1 MGKIAEYLRSHLDGE
16 ITDASD
22 VREHFSTD
30 AGLMKMMP
38 SSVVYPFNE
47 QDVRKVARFA
57 WQLAE
62 KGRSV
67 AITSRGLGS
76 DWSGG
81 AVGESITVAMSAHMN
96 KILELDSRKGVL
108 SVEPGATIGK
118 INQTLITHGL
128 FLPCEP
134 LSGEFASIGGSI
146 ATNASGLRSAK
157 YGSFAHNITSAKVV
171 LSNGDVIQTKR
182 LSKREVSKRMGLATF
197 EGELYRGIDA
207 LLNEHADAIKL
218 HTGSTEYM
226 PLNIFD
232 VRGKDGSI
240 DLTPLLVGSQGTLG
254 VITQATLSI
263 TAYNPGL
270 TQAVI
275 GFFKADEFHAVAEEL
290 KKLSP
295 SIYTVVPKQVFQ
307 LYASLNPLY
316 VGKKFG
322 ESLPEFVVLLE
333 FDEFSTRVQKRH
345 QKKVKK
351 LCSKLD
357 VKLLLGTNE
366 KSKEE
371 LSKLYRLPNI
381 LMQSEIE
388 QARVV
393 PGIESS
399 YIPSEYYQAT
409 LADVDAIFQQMAV
422 RYVSWY
428 DYVTGVMRVLPFLDL
443 RQLGQRQKLARLI
456 ELVSAAI
463 LKNSGYVGIQGGG
476 RVAAHYHRE
485 MCGDVLYGVM
495 EKVKTLFDPY
505 NIMNP
510 GVKFG
515 VDNKAISSKMIQ
527 GYSQGHRH
535 NHLPK

>member
-1 MGKIAEYLRSHLDGE
+1 VGKVAEYLRSHLDGE

-30 AGLMKMMP
+30 AGLIKVMP
-38 SSVVYPFNE
+38 AVVAYPFNE

-62 KGRSV
+62 KGRKVS
-67 AITSRGLGS
+67 ITPRGLGS

-81 AVGESITVAMSAHMN
+81 AVGESLIVAMSTHMN
-96 KILELDSRKGVL
+96 KILELDSRKGL
-108 SVEPGATIGK
+108 LTVEPGATVGK

-128 FLPCEP
+128 FVPCEP
-134 LSGEFASIGGSI
+134 LSSEFASIGGSI

-157 YGSFAHNITSAKVV
+157 YGSFSKNVVSSKVV

-182 LSKREVSKRMGLATF
+182 LSKREVNKRMGLATF
-197 EGELYRGIDA
+197 EGEIYRGVDA
-207 LLNEHADAIKL
+207 ILNENAEAINAY
-218 HTGSTEYM
+218 TGPSDFM

-232 VRGKDGSI
+232 IRGKDGSV
-240 DLTPLLVGSQGTLG
+240 DLTPLFVGSQGTLG
-254 VITQATLSI
+254 CLTQAVVSV

-270 TQAVI
+270 TQVVA
-275 GFFKADEFHAVAEEL
+275 GFFSEEEFYGVVNDL
-290 KKLSP
+290 KKLNP
-295 SIYTVVPKQVFQ
+295 SIFTVISKSTFQ

-322 ESLPEFVVLLE
+322 ETLPEFVVLLE
-333 FDEFSTRVQKRH
+333 FDEFSVRT
-345 QKKVKK
+345 QKKSVKKLKK

-366 KSKEE
+366 KTKEE

-393 PGIESS
+393 PGLDSS
-399 YIPSEYYQAT
+399 YISSDNYREALKDIDGMFHQN
-409 LADVDAIFQQMAV
+409 AV
-422 RYVSWY
+422 RYISWY
-428 DYVTGVMRVLPFLDL
+428 DYVSGVARFFPFLDL
-443 RQLGQRQKLARLI
+443 RQLGQRQKLAKLI
-456 ELVSAAI
+456 ELMSTTV
-463 LKNSGYVGIQGGG
+463 LKYGGYVGIQGGG
-476 RVAAHYHRE
+476 RIMAQYHRE
-485 MCGDVLYGVM
+485 MCGDVLYDIM
-495 EKVKTLFDPY
+495 KKFKDLFDPY

-510 GVKFG
+510 NVKFD
-515 VDNKAISSKMIQ
+515 VEAKAFSSKMIQ

>member
-1 MGKIAEYLRSHLDGE
+1 VGKVAEYLRSHLDGE

-30 AGLMKMMP
+30 AGLIKVMP
-38 SSVVYPFNE
+38 AVVAYPFNE

-62 KGRSV
+62 KGRKVS
-67 AITSRGLGS
+67 ITPRGLGS

-81 AVGESITVAMSAHMN
+81 AVGESLIVAMSTHMN
-96 KILELDSRKGVL
+96 KILELDSRKGL
-108 SVEPGATIGK
+108 LTVEPGATVGK

-128 FLPCEP
+128 FVPCEP
-134 LSGEFASIGGSI
+134 LSSEFASIGGSI

-157 YGSFAHNITSAKVV
+157 YGSFSKNVVSSKVV

-182 LSKREVSKRMGLATF
+182 LSKREVNKRMGLATF
-197 EGELYRGIDA
+197 EGEIYRGVDA
-207 LLNEHADAIKL
+207 ILNENAEAINAY
-218 HTGSTEYM
+218 TGPSDFM

-232 VRGKDGSI
+232 IRGKDGSV
-240 DLTPLLVGSQGTLG
+240 DLTPLFVGSQGTLG
-254 VITQATLSI
+254 CLTQAVVSV

-270 TQAVI
+270 TQVVA
-275 GFFKADEFHAVAEEL
+275 GFFSEEEFYGVVNDL
-290 KKLSP
+290 KKLNP
-295 SIYTVVPKQVFQ
+295 SILTVISKSTFQ

-322 ESLPEFVVLLE
+322 ETLPEFVVLLE
-333 FDEFSTRVQKRH
+333 FDEFSVRT
-345 QKKVKK
+345 QKKSVKKLKK

-366 KSKEE
+366 KTKEE

-393 PGIESS
+393 PGLDSS
-399 YIPSEYYQAT
+399 YISSDNYREALKDIDGMFHQN
-409 LADVDAIFQQMAV
+409 AV
-422 RYVSWY
+422 RYISWY
-428 DYVTGVMRVLPFLDL
+428 DYVSGVARFFPFLDL
-443 RQLGQRQKLARLI
+443 RQLGQRQKLAKLI
-456 ELVSAAI
+456 ELMSTTV
-463 LKNSGYVGIQGGG
+463 LKYGGYVGIQGGG
-476 RVAAHYHRE
+476 RIMAQYHRE
-485 MCGDVLYGVM
+485 MCGDVLYDIM
-495 EKVKTLFDPY
+495 KKFKDLFDPY

-510 GVKFG
+510 NVKFD
-515 VDNKAISSKMIQ
+515 VEAKAFSSKMIQ

>member
-1 MGKIAEYLRSHLDGE
+1 MGKVAEYLRSHLDGE

-30 AGLMKMMP
+30 AGLIKVMP
-38 SSVVYPFNE
+38 AVVAYPFNE

-62 KGRSV
+62 KGRKV
-67 AITSRGLGS
+67 AITPRGLGS

-81 AVGESITVAMSAHMN
+81 AVGESLIVAMSTHMN
-96 KILELDSRKGVL
+96 KILELDSRKGL
-108 SVEPGATIGK
+108 LTVEPGATIGK
-118 INQTLITHGL
+118 VNQTLITHGL

-134 LSGEFASIGGSI
+134 LSSEFASVGGSL

-157 YGSFAHNITSAKVV
+157 YGSFSNNVVSTKVV

-197 EGELYRGIDA
+197 EGEIYRGIDTI
-207 LLNEHADAIKL
+207 LNENAEAIKSF
-218 HTGSTEYM
+218 TGPSYPM
-226 PLNIFD
+226 PMNIFD
-232 VRGKDGSI
+232 LRGKDGSL
-240 DLTPLLVGSQGTLG
+240 DLTPLFVGSQGTLG
-254 VITQATLSI
+254 CVTQAVLSI

-270 TQAVI
+270 TQAVA
-275 GFFKADEFHAVAEEL
+275 GFFNEDEFYSVADDI
-290 KKLSP
+290 KKLNP
-295 SIYTVVPKQVFQ
+295 SIFTVIPKSTFQ

-322 ESLPEFVVLLE
+322 DTLPEFVVLLE
-333 FDEFSTRVQKRH
+333 FDEFSVRVQKRDI
-345 QKKVKK
+345 KKLKK

-357 VKLLLGTNE
+357 VKLLFGTNE

-381 LMQSEIE
+381 LTQSEIE

-393 PGIESS
+393 PGLDSS
-399 YIPSEYYQAT
+399 YIASEQYKEASKEIEALFHQT
-409 LADVDAIFQQMAV
+409 GV
-422 RYVSWY
+422 RYISWY
-428 DYVTGVMRVLPFLDL
+428 DYVTGVARFFPFLDL
-443 RQLGQRQKLARLI
+443 RQLGQRQKLAKLI
-456 ELVSAAI
+456 EQVSGAVV
-463 LKNSGYVGIQGGG
+463 KNGGYVGIQGGG
-476 RVAAHYHRE
+476 RVTAQYHRE
-485 MCGDVLYGVM
+485 MCGDVLYEVM
-495 EKVKTLFDPY
+495 KKVKDLLDPY

-510 GVKFG
+510 SVKF
-515 VDNKAISSKMIQ
+515 DIDAKAFSSKMIQ
-527 GYSQGHRH
+527 GYTQGHRH

>member
-1 MGKIAEYLRSHLDGE
+1 VGKVAEYLRSHLDGE

-30 AGLMKMMP
+30 AGLSKIMP
-38 SSVVYPFNE
+38 SVVVYPFNE

-62 KGRSV
+62 KGRKV
-67 AITSRGLGS
+67 AITPRGLGS

-81 AVGESITVAMSAHMN
+81 AVGESLIVAMSTHLN
-96 KILELDSRKGVL
+96 KILELDSRKGL
-108 SVEPGATIGK
+108 LTVEPGATIGK
-118 INQTLITHGL
+118 INQALITHGL

-134 LSGEFASIGGSI
+134 LSSEFATVGGSI
-146 ATNASGLRSAK
+146 ATDASGLRSAK
-157 YGSFAHNITSAKVV
+157 YGSFAKNTISSKVV

-182 LSKREVSKRMGLATF
+182 LTKREANKRMGLATF
-197 EGELYRGIDA
+197 EGEVYRGIDTI
-207 LLNEHADAIKL
+207 LNENIEAIKAY
-218 HTGSTEYM
+218 TGPAEYM

-232 VRGKDGSI
+232 IRGKDGSV
-240 DLTPLLVGSQGTLG
+240 DLTPLFVGSQGTLG
-254 VITQATLSI
+254 VVTQATLTI
-263 TAYNPGL
+263 TAFNPGL
-270 TQAVI
+270 TQVVA
-275 GFFKADEFHAVAEEL
+275 GFFKAEEFFSVAEEL
-290 KKLSP
+290 KKLNP
-295 SIYTVVPKQVFQ
+295 SIFTVIPKSVFQ
-307 LYASLNPLY
+307 LYASLNPLF

-322 ESLPEFVVLLE
+322 EILPEYVVLLE
-333 FDEFSTRVQKRH
+333 FDEFASRVQKRA
-345 QKKVKK
+345 QKKIKK

-357 VKLLLGTNE
+357 VKLLFGTNE

-393 PGIESS
+393 PGLDSS
-399 YIPSEYYQAT
+399 FVPSEHYQTAH
-409 LADVDAIFQQMAV
+409 AEIDAIFHQGTT

-428 DYVTGVMRVLPFLDL
+428 DYITGVIRYFPFLDL
-443 RQLGQRQKLARLI
+443 RQLGQRQKLSRLI
-456 ELVSAAI
+456 ELVSAAVI
-463 LKNSGYVGIQGGG
+463 KNGGHVGIQGGG
-476 RVAAHYHRE
+476 RVSAQYHRD

-495 EKVKTLFDPY
+495 EKVKALFDPY
-505 NIMNP
+505 SIMNP

-515 VDNKAISSKMIQ
+515 VDNKSFSSKMIQ